1 MDLLLLYFFAA
12 VIISFICSILES
24 VLLSVNMAYISVLE
38 KERPTAGALLKSH
51 KIGINKSIASILIL
65 NTVANTL
72 GAAAV
77 GAQAESI
84 YGHGAVF
91 YVSIVLTFAI
101 LFFSEIIPKTIGAVY
116 WKSLAPAAAYVIR
129 FFIWLTYPIILM
141 TLFVTNRI
149 SKEDDLMS
157 LSKAELIESTLLS
170 EDEGVLGEKESDVIE
185 NILLLDKIRIKE
197 ILTPRTVVFGLDGN
211 RTIKDIVEN
220 ESAIF
225 KFSRVPVFDESIE
238 NTTGIVMTKK
248 IFQQALKDDS
258 VVLNSIKKDIDYY
271 NSSGGGLTISGGEP
285 TLNFDFSLNLLK
297 GAKELGINT
306 NIETN
311 GYFNWNKF
319 KELLPFLDLIY
330 CDIKII
336 DADKNKEILKGN
348 SPKMIENIKRLS
360 EIDVP
365 VEFRIPLIPT
375 FTSTDENLND
385 IINLLKTL
393 SIKKI
398 HLLPYHN
405 MGEAKADK
413 INNKLHKLELNYLS
427 QDDLNNIKIL
437 FNNAGIKV
445 KLNN

>member
-38 KERPTAGALLKSH
+38 KERPHVGALLKSH
-51 KIGINKSIASILIL
+51 KMGINKSIASILIL
-65 NTVANTL
+65 NTIANTL

-116 WKSLAPAAAYVIR
+116 WKSLAPTAAYVIR

-149 SKEDDLMS
+149 SKSDDSMHLT
-157 LSKAELIESTLLS
+157 KEELIESTLLS
-170 EDEGVLGEKESDVIE
+170 EDEGLLGEKESDVIE

-197 ILTPRTVVFGLDGN
+197 ILTPRTVVFGLDVE

-220 ESAIF
+220 EPAIF
-225 KFSRVPVFDESIE
+225 KFSRVPVYEDSIE

-258 VVLNSIKKDIDYY
+258 VALNSIKKDIFK
-271 NSSGGGLTISGGEP
+271 ISE
-285 TLNFDFSLNLLK
+285 NLPVSK
-297 GAKELGINT
+297 A
-306 NIETN
+306 
-311 GYFNWNKF
+311 
-319 KELLPFLDLIY
+319 LDLF
-330 CDIKII
+330 IKKKEHMFLVLDGYDQTEGIVTLEDCVETI
-336 DADKNKEILKGN
+336 LGVEIVDESDSDADMREVAKQKMRLKRRLD
-348 SPKMIENIKRLS
+348 NIPN
-360 EIDVP
+360 ET
-365 VEFRIPLIPT
+365 E
-375 FTSTDENLND
+375 
-385 IINLLKTL
+385 
-393 SIKKI
+393 
-398 HLLPYHN
+398 
-405 MGEAKADK
+405 
-413 INNKLHKLELNYLS
+413 
-427 QDDLNNIKIL
+427 
-437 FNNAGIKV
+437 
-445 KLNN
+445 